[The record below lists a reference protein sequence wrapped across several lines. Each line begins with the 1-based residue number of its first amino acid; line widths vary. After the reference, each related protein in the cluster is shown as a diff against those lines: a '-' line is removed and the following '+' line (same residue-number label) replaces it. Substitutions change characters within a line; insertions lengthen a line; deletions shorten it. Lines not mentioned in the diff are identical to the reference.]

1 MDARQAKQPLI
12 KQRGFRL
19 FLMISP
25 FVALTLLLSYLPL
38 YGWAYAFFNY
48 KPGLPLTSERFVGFA
63 NFVSIFSDSYAISD
77 ILRVLRNTFALSL
90 LNIAALPLPMA
101 FAIFLSELRST
112 RFKKIVQTLT
122 TIPNFISWILVYA
135 VAYSMFSVGDGFINR
150 FLVGLGLW
158 KQPVN
163 ILASSKNVWVTMLLY
178 STWKSLGWNAIMYFA
193 AMASIDQEQYE
204 AARVDGAGRW
214 ASILHITIPGLM
226 PTFFTLLILSIA
238 NFINNGMEQ
247 YFVFQNPM
255 NRNFIEVLDLYVY
268 NQGIQSINYSFSI
281 AVSML
286 KSLVSLVLLFFAG
299 GLSKWVRGESIL

>member
-1 MDARQAKQPLI
+1 MDARQAKQPLL